1 MEASNYG
8 QYGWFEAG
16 KPAGLLLEA
25 GGGIQANPAGTVTL
39 RWRNG
44 D

>member
-1 MEASNYG
+1 MEASNHG
-8 QYGWFEAG
+8 QYGWFEVG
-16 KPAGLLLEA
+16 KPAGLFEA
-25 GGGIQANPAGTVTL
+25 SGGIQANPAGTVTL